1 MKGVHAWVA
10 GAEWLYASA
19 SPITSTGCSCPR
31 QHLGLDWYKR
41 VLIPE
46 AYRHS
51 IGILDTNG
59 NLIMHVGEYGNFD
72 DAPGGK
78 DGAKPGGDDI
88 KMLYTRF
95 ISATDN
101 YLVYG
106 DWSEKL
112 VVLKLD
118 YEVEESVKIKVKN

>member
-1 MKGVHAWVA
+1 ME
-10 GAEWLYASA
+10 GAEWIYAGA
-19 SPITSTGCSCPR
+19 GPLTSVGCSCPR

-41 VLIPE
+41 TYVPE

-59 NLIMHVGEYGNFD
+59 NLIMHLGQYGNFD
-72 DAPGGK
+72 DAPGGRN
-78 DGAKPGGDDI
+78 GAKPGGGNI
-88 KMLYTRF
+88 GIMSVRF

-106 DWSEKL
+106 DWAEKL

-118 YEVEESVKIKVKN
+118 YHTEESVAIGR